1 MTARSESLPITI
13 PTFDDI
19 TCFFVTVLALANLT
33 SFEKLTPPVK
43 YILGLTGQAEFQCS
57 GCRARHEQDGMESIL
72 FNIFRQDLQDEQDFS
87 LFGSLSGRK

>member
-19 TCFFVTVLALANLT
+19 TCFFVTFLALANVT
-33 SFEKLTPPVK
+33 SFKYLT
-43 YILGLTGQAEFQCS
+43 TEFHGS
-57 GCRARHEQDGMESIL
+57 GCHARHEQDGMDSIL